1 LIWVVRGRGPNKHN
15 EWIEPPDGSR
25 DEEES
30 PVFSNRMGAWAQRL
44 WRPLAVA
51 GVGLSLLEAVV
62 AAQPPASRTP
72 PLLVALPKADAG
84 DDLIGLVGRRVTLPG
99 RASTPAGRIG
109 FRWIQVA
116 GPPIRMPVQEG
127 ALLSFLPEVPGVY
140 RFALVVAEG
149 GVISEPDFTTVLV
162 VAEVPQTGPAP
173 GAASP
178 PLTAQEAAR
187 TALASLPDGPGAAK
201 ALAEA
206 FEEIAGRIDL
216 YGTYADILQGTS
228 SRLQPVLP
236 TDPTRRAAWNERLF
250 LPLTRR
256 LIDDMLPAGLDLS
269 RPEGQAVPLSAAQRT
284 RLAEQFR
291 ALARGFRSAAPS
303 EDPDRVPQ
311 PDRLET
317 IPPNES
323 K

>member
-1 LIWVVRGRGPNKHN
+1 MLSSRVGGAAPRLKRRIAVPVV
-15 EWIEPPDGSR
+15 W
-25 DEEES
+25 
-30 PVFSNRMGAWAQRL
+30 L
-44 WRPLAVA
+44 CLLRP
-51 GVGLSLLEAVV
+51 VV
-62 AAQPPASRTP
+62 AAEPPASRTP
-72 PLLVALPKADAG
+72 PLPVASPKADAG
-84 DDLIGLVGRRVTLPG
+84 DDLIGLVGRRVTLNG

-116 GPPIRMPVQEG
+116 GPLIRMRVEEG
-127 ALLSFLPEVPGVY
+127 DLLTFLPEAPGVY

-173 GAASP
+173 AAASP

-187 TALASLPDGPGAAK
+187 TALASLPDGPGAAT

-206 FEEIAGRIDL
+206 FAEIAGRIDL

-236 TDPTRRAAWNERLF
+236 ADPTRRAAWNERLF

-269 RPEGQAVPLSAAQRT
+269 RPEGQAVPLSAAQRR
-284 RLAEQFR
+284 RLAEQFH
-291 ALARGFRSAAPS
+291 AMARGFRSAAPS

-311 PDRLET
+311 PARLET
-317 IPPNES
+317 LPPNQA